1 MATNQTQT
9 ERRKAGWEQHL
20 TAALQVIAVA
30 GIMFIGSQFW
40 GMNNKLTE
48 FSITNK
54 YLVESVNDLKIQIR
68 DLNTSYVN
76 KGEFKDLEIRVRT
89 LENRK

>member
-1 MATNQTQT
+1 MTEQT

-54 YLVESVNDLKIQIR
+54 YLVESVNELKIQIR
-68 DLNTSYVN
+68 DLNNNYVN
-76 KGEFKDLEIRVRT
+76 RTEFKELEIRVRKI
-89 LENRK
+89 EGGK